1 MATIKGDELILYTFE
16 DLEPIGCEDSFI
28 LTLTATEIITTTKGS
43 GRATNREY
51 GPYDWTIQ
59 CTGVITINE
68 TGKSNPLFFNDNLIK
83 GKKVAVKASVGSDFY
98 FGMGIVTSASNT
110 GTSGEFAKFDVTIS
124 ADGPLHSTSGL
135 QNPENEPQLIRV
147 LNDEG
152 LVPIPL
158 LGYSSSSLL
167 NATILMIFVNY
178 TYYAPDTYEF
188 IPNNGYGNGV
198 LSFDFEVLPYETLYI
213 YYVPA

>member
-28 LTLTATEIITTTKGS
+28 LTITNTEIITTTKGS

-51 GPYDWTIQ
+51 GAYDWSIQ
-59 CTGVITINE
+59 STGVITVNE
-68 TGKSNPLFFNDNLIK
+68 SGKSNPLFFNDNLIK
-83 GKKVAVKASVGSDFY
+83 GKKVAIKASVGSDFY

-124 ADGPLHSTSGL
+124 ADGPLYSTNGL
-135 QNPENEPQLIRV
+135 KNTENEPTYLS
-147 LNDEG
+147 
-152 LVPIPL
+152 
-158 LGYSSSSLL
+158 YSSSLYSISYSSSLL
-167 NATILMIFVNY
+167 LNAALLMVFVDDV
-178 TYYAPDTYEF
+178 YYAPDTYEF
-188 IPNNGYGNGV
+188 ISNNGYGLGV
-198 LSFDFEVLPYETLYI
+198 ITFDTALSSGKTIRI

>member
-28 LTLTATEIITTTKGS
+28 LTLTSTEIITTTKGS

-51 GPYDWTIQ
+51 GAYDWNIQ

-83 GKKVAVKASVGSDFY
+83 GKKVAIKASVGSDFY

-135 QNPENEPQLIRV
+135 QNPENEPTYLEYSTSSFSIT
-147 LNDEG
+147 
-152 LVPIPL
+152 
-158 LGYSSSSLL
+158 YSSSSLL
-167 NATILMIFVNY
+167 NASILMVFVNGV
-178 TYYAPDTYEF
+178 YYAPDAYEF
-188 IPNNGYGNGV
+188 ISNNGYGLGVITFDSV
-198 LSFDFEVLPYETLYI
+198 LSSGQTVRI